1 MVEVVPGYT
10 EVNEDLIFNPDS
22 PKYQVNLGMTYS
34 VWKDYINLVGEL
46 NRCKYLSA
54 GVF

>member
-46 NRCKYLSA
+46 NR
-54 GVF
+54 